1 MKKLILILN
10 IILINYCASGQ
21 YLDKDFND
29 LSLTS
34 GGWTTQIIIDTTNW
48 FVDSFG
54 GDDFVK
60 VTNYSNSQ
68 NVPSNTWLISPA
80 VDLSSATQ
88 PMLSFETIMKW
99 PGSALVL
106 HISSDYDG
114 TSNPTQQGTWTDI
127 TALATW
133 DVDNT
138 TWGSWTPSGDVDLT
152 SYISSTTYIAYEY
165 LGSANS
171 GSTWEIDN
179 IKITEGSAPP
189 PPPPGIDSVSIYDIQ
204 FNNNTNG
211 ASNYEGSQVYTG
223 GIVYA
228 VRDDS
233 SFYLASGSGAW
244 TGVYVYSNDYLLSEG
259 DSVTLTGE
267 VDEYYE
273 LTEIKNVINLT
284 VVSSGNTPII
294 NTCSTGAAS
303 SEEFEGCLIEV
314 VNANCN
320 NDNAGFGEWI
330 VNDGTGDVIID
341 DFFYVFVPNLN
352 TNYNVKGAL
361 TYSYGAY
368 KLLPRNSNDVS
379 VFVSILEKNNEV
391 LKLYPNPLN
400 QTNLNITIENNS
412 IVSLFNL
419 SGQLI
424 KTYQLKSGNNS
435 VNLDF
440 LKKGLYMIKCN
451 SKTYT
456 IAKT

>member
-1 MKKLILILN
+1 MKKIILFLN

-34 GGWTTQIIIDTTNW
+34 AGWTTQIIIDTTNW
-48 FVDSFG
+48 YVSSFA

-60 VTNYSNSQ
+60 ASNYSNSQ
-68 NVPSNTWLISPA
+68 NVPSNMWLISPGI
-80 VDLSSATQ
+80 DLSSASQ
-88 PMLSFETIMKW
+88 PMLNFETIMKYQ
-99 PGSALVL
+99 GAALVL
-106 HISSDYDG
+106 HISTDYDG

-133 DVDNT
+133 DIDNT
-138 TWGSWTPSGDVDLT
+138 AWGPWTPSGDVDLS

-204 FNNNTNG
+204 FNNNSNG

-228 VRDDS
+228 VREDS
-233 SFYLASGSGAW
+233 SFYLASGSGPW

-273 LTEIKNVINLT
+273 LTELKNINNLS
-284 VVSSGNTPII
+284 VVSTGNTPIT
-294 NTCSTGAAS
+294 NNCSTGAAS

-330 VNDGTGDVIID
+330 VNDGTGDLIID
-341 DFFYVFVPNLN
+341 DFFYVYVPNLN
-352 TNYNVKGAL
+352 TNYNVKGAI

-379 VFVSILEKNNEV
+379 VFVSLLENNNDV

-400 QTNLNITIENNS
+400 QTNLNITLENNS
-412 IVSLFNL
+412 IVTLFDL

-440 LKKGLYMIKCN
+440 INKGLYMVKCN

-456 IAKT
+456 IAKI